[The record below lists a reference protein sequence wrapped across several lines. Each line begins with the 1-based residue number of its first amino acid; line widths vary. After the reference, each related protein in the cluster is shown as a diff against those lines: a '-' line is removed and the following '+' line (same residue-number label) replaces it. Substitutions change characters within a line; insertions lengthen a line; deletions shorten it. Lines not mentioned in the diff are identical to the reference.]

1 MTLKEIFNSSWCQNW
16 FGCVAFEYLLKVYGK
31 LQINQTSIF
40 GYSFSGSVAIIG
52 YGLYIGASSLD
63 QSCAP
68 NAVYVIKNGKT
79 IQGIFNE
86 FIRKFHQSQ
95 ILNLRI
101 L

>member
-16 FGCVAFEYLLKVYGK
+16 FEVVAFEYLLKVYGK

-63 QSCAP
+63 QSCTP
-68 NAVYVIKNGKT
+68 NAVYVIKNWKT
-79 IQGIFNE
+79 IQGIYNE
-86 FIRKFHQSQ
+86 FIRKFQQSQ

-101 L
+101 F